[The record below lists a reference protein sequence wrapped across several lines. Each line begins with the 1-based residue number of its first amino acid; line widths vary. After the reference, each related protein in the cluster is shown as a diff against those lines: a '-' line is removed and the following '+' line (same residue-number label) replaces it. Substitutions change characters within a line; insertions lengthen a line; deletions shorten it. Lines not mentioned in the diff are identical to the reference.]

1 MPRKIQRTGAIA
13 IVVIALST
21 ASCLQAQSRVIDQHW
36 EFSPDPKAQFTALT
50 VDRQAKWRPAKAS
63 LSWNAQFDDLRD
75 YAGVGWYRV
84 TVALAA
90 PQPSSRELI
99 HFGAVD
105 YFTEV
110 WINGKRLGEHE
121 GGYTPFTFDLTGK
134 VHTGSNEILI
144 KVFDPPMPPPLAVQ
158 MPPNSAPKEVLRP
171 PAVKNNAE
179 PPLEKRF
186 DYNEIPHGKQN
197 WYVQTSGLWQDVT
210 LETVPLRYIAWV
222 HVTPH
227 NSGDVTVEAKLEGS
241 AGTTPLQATLFDP
254 YGAPI
259 AQLELAGDGM
269 TAQGKTQ
276 VPNPMLW
283 DGDHPNLYSLQ
294 LNNQPKTG
302 PAQQV
307 RTRFGFREL
316 TTSDGRLFLN
326 GKPFYMRA
334 ALDQDF
340 YPQGI
345 YTPPSA
351 NFIRQEML
359 TSKALGLN
367 MLRCHIKLPDPRYL
381 DAADE
386 TGMLVWYEIPV
397 WNDAHR
403 WTAQAAQRGVDT
415 FRAEV
420 ERDWNHPSIVIQSIM
435 NEQWGMD
442 PAQADQR
449 AWLLNSFRDFKQLTA
464 PLGRLITDNS
474 ACCKGF
480 HLQSDFADYHMYYS
494 IPDHAETWAGWV
506 QDYAGRPKW
515 LYSPYGDAITTG
527 HEPLLVSEFG
537 NWGLPQ
543 LPPRDQLPWWFPRDF
558 EGRELTRAAGVFDR
572 LHAYGFDRMYADY
585 DALALATENHEYL
598 ALKYEIEQMRQRN
611 SIQGYVVT
619 ELTDANWEANGLM
632 TMWRRPK
639 TFAEELGKLQQDDL
653 VMANFA
659 THNFAA
665 GATVEVPLVVSH
677 YSTASLEGATI
688 AWQTSDGQSGTMP
701 LGKMPGEGEVATE
714 GTLQFKAASVNAP
727 TSEFLRLQLTSSAG
741 MTLAENRYRYAAYP
755 QLLPPPGVTVAIHDP
770 MNQLQNLRSALLAKG
785 IAVIDGNADA
795 SAGKAVWLS
804 SVLDDVAKS
813 RLSQGRTV
821 VLLADSRDA
830 LPARGTLTILPRA
843 GSDLTG
849 DWVSNFNWVLSSSPV
864 WKPLSPVI
872 DGSILG
878 WEAASVTPDFVI
890 AGLRAEDSKNVLS
903 GVFYGW
909 LNSTRAY
916 LVEQSDGPGRMFLT
930 TFRFQGYGQDPFATV
945 LLDQILRTA
954 AAASM

>member
-276 VPNPMLW
+276 VPNPMFW

-480 HLQSDFADYHMYYS
+480 HLQSDFADFHMYYS

-890 AGLRAEDSKNVLS
+890 AGLSAEDSKNVLS